1 MSPHPCFIQYLE
13 DTAQENES
21 IDIVIHGN
29 AKENFNNRVSDQ
41 DIWIISDVL
50 IPYAI
55 YIEDVDLRYNHIS
68 DTGAEAI
75 SRLIKRAERLLGLNL
90 QGNTIAID
98 GA

>member
-1 MSPHPCFIQYLE
+1 M
-13 DTAQENES
+13 
-21 IDIVIHGN
+21 
-29 AKENFNNRVSDQ
+29 
-41 DIWIISDVL
+41 L